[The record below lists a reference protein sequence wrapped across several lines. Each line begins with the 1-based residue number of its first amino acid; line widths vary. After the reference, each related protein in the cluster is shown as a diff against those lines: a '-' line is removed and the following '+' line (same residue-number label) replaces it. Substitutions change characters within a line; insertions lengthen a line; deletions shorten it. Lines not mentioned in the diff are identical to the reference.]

1 MLFFCSTYY
10 LTQYFFTKPVVYT
23 AERFVLQDTE
33 PQNPWFI
40 IESGFKSR
48 AGYNGAHTVN
58 KFLGHG
64 YSELLLDSEPFLIKK
79 YQQKSTFRV
88 TFFLNSLEFEGLAYL
103 II

>member
-1 MLFFCSTYY
+1 MLKINT
-10 LTQYFFTKPVVYT
+10 
-23 AERFVLQDTE
+23 
-33 PQNPWFI
+33 
-40 IESGFKSR
+40 
-48 AGYNGAHTVN
+48 
-58 KFLGHG
+58 FLGHG